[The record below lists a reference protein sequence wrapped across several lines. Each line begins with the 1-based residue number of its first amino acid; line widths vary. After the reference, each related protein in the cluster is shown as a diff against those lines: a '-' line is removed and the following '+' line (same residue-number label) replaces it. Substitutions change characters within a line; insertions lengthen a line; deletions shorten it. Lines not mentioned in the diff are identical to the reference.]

1 VLDLSKVMVSGPLS
15 EFAVGFADHMTREGY
30 TPRQARMQLWLL
42 NSLSNW
48 LTAEGLSAGDLC
60 AKHVERFQHDRCA
73 AGYKFLLSMKA
84 MQPILKYLRGLGV
97 VPAVSTPPGSGPVEE
112 TLGRYRNYLLLER
125 GIANGTACRYIELAL
140 PFLQAKASPD
150 GLTLDLQSLTAADVV
165 AFVVTSCPS
174 PDDRPS
180 IIARLSSFGGHYRS
194 VAGIYRA
201 VRSRQTIN
209 RITEGTN
216 ARPGKMPSGF
226 L

>member
-1 VLDLSKVMVSGPLS
+1 MVSGPLS

-30 TPRQARMQLWLL
+30 NPRQARMQLWLL

-48 LTAEGLSAGDLC
+48 LTAESLSAGDLC

-97 VPAVSTPPGSGPVEE
+97 VPAVSTPPVSGPGEE
-112 TLGRYRNYLLLER
+112 TPERYRNYLLLAR
-125 GIANGTACRYIELAL
+125 GIVNGTAGRDIEVAL
-140 PFLQAKASPD
+140 PFLHAKGPPA
-150 GLTLDLQSLTAADVV
+150 GLTLGLHRPTAADGG
-165 AFVVTSCPS
+165 C
-174 PDDRPS
+174 
-180 IIARLSSFGGHYRS
+180 SFRGGYGS

-216 ARPGKMPSGF
+216 ARPGEVASGF